1 MTIHNAN
8 PRSRN
13 GAAAVEL
20 AVCLPLLMLVVLGCV
35 DFGRGLYHY
44 IALQNSAQAAA
55 LHASMNSYVGATKAA
70 WDDAVLKAA
79 RDEMEQQIGYV
90 RDQLTLQTPV
100 VTIDELGQRRVRV
113 VAEYPF
119 RTLVDWPGIPHDVV
133 LRAGVEI
140 RVIR

>member
-1 MTIHNAN
+1 MTLRNSN
-8 PRSRN
+8 PRGRS

-20 AVCLPLLMLVVLGCV
+20 AVCLPLLLLVVLGCV

-44 IALQNSAQAAA
+44 IALQNAAQAGA

-70 WDDAVLKAA
+70 WDDAVLMAA
-79 RDEMEQQIGYV
+79 RDEMEQQTGYV

-100 VTIDELGQRRVRV
+100 VTVDDLGQRRVRV